1 MTVEREPTS
10 TSGDRQDAAPA
21 IPELERPRTWILPL
35 LFLLLITVPAVI
47 LVLSNTD
54 SREVS
59 FAGWT
64 GEAPLWIIL
73 AIAFVAGALL
83 TRVVGW
89 TWGKIRR
96 RARRKKAEYD
106 RARASAG

>member
-1 MTVEREPTS
+1 MTVERDSNQLPD
-10 TSGDRQDAAPA
+10 DRQEAIPA
-21 IPELERPRTWILPL
+21 FPELERPRTWVLPL
-35 LFLLLITVPAVI
+35 LFLVVIVVPAVI

-89 TWGKIRR
+89 TWSKIRR
-96 RARRKKAEYD
+96 RSRRKKAEYD
-106 RARASAG
+106 RARAAAG

>member
-1 MTVEREPTS
+1 MTVERDPRPAAEE
-10 TSGDRQDAAPA
+10 RQDAAPS

-35 LFLLLITVPAVI
+35 LFLVVIIVPAVI

-73 AIAFVAGALL
+73 AIAFLAGALL
-83 TRVVGW
+83 TRVIGW
-89 TWGKIRR
+89 TWAKIRR

-106 RARASAG
+106 RARAAAG